1 MPRFTVHRPP
11 REEGH
16 INLGRRRVEEEED
29 WKRCRVGRTHTWP
42 LLAPLADAS
51 CDVTDDPS
59 QESQLTCATIYYTQS
74 SPTQKSKKKRLSHL
88 SSLTVPYSFSLYSTT
103 SFPSYNNLA
112 QSLLVLFS
120 LSLSPLFFPHSLI
133 ALAFIIFPR
142 HKGARNREKESLSSS
157 FPRSETREEKK
168 GSL

>member
-16 INLGRRRVEEEED
+16 INLGRRRVEEEEED

-74 SPTQKSKKKRLSHL
+74 TPTQKRVRKKGFPISPF
-88 SSLTVPYSFSLYSTT
+88 SPYSFSLYTT
-103 SFPSYNNLA
+103 FFPSYTNLA
-112 QSLLVLFS
+112 QSLLVLFFFLSFS
-120 LSLSPLFFPHSLI
+120 LSLFFPHSLI
-133 ALAFIIFPR
+133 ALAFIIFPGT
-142 HKGARNREKESLSSS
+142 KGRV
-157 FPRSETREEKK
+157 
-168 GSL
+168 